1 MALVRHSRSG
11 RSAKLFK
18 GQGGQKPSAPAPL
31 RQRSPGDAPQ
41 RPIPLRPSDQKAA
54 AQPARSN
61 PARSNPAQS
70 NPAQSDVVQTL
81 PRPQT
86 TPSWLKLLLV
96 LQRTSSA
103 FTFVLVIGLL
113 VVYGWTVYT
122 QQRWGKAYSR
132 METLQKQERQL
143 MAANEVIKN
152 QMAKQAETPD
162 SGLVLPEPGNTIFL
176 APAPQRP
183 PVTPEVNL
191 PPPQPIPARPLG
203 Y

>member
-1 MALVRHSRSG
+1 MASARNSRSG
-11 RSAKLFK
+11 RSAKFFK
-18 GQGGQKPSAPAPL
+18 RQEEQKGADAPIPL
-31 RQRSPGDAPQ
+31 RQRPSQGDSQ
-41 RPIPLRPSDQKAA
+41 RPIPLRPSQKVA
-54 AQPARSN
+54 P
-61 PARSNPAQS
+61 
-70 NPAQSDVVQTL
+70 SDVVQTL

-86 TPSWLKLLLV
+86 NPSWLKLLLV

-103 FTFVLVIGLL
+103 FTFLLVVGLL

-122 QQRWGKAYSR
+122 QQRWGRAYNR
-132 METLQKQERQL
+132 MEALQKQERQM

-152 QMAKQAETPD
+152 QMAKQAEIPD

-176 APAPQRP
+176 TPAPQRP
-183 PVTPEVNL
+183 PVTPEVNM

>member
-18 GQGGQKPSAPAPL
+18 TKREGQRADAPNPA
-31 RQRSPGDAPQ
+31 RQRSQGEAPQ
-41 RPIPLRPSDQKAA
+41 RPIPLRSAQQPAT
-54 AQPARSN
+54 AQPTRLTSARSD
-61 PARSNPAQS
+61 A
-70 NPAQSDVVQTL
+70 AQSDVVQTL

-103 FTFVLVIGLL
+103 FTFFLVIGLM

-122 QQRWGKAYSR
+122 QQRWGRAYSR
-132 METLQKQERQL
+132 METLQKQERQI

-176 APAPQRP
+176 TPAPQRP
-183 PVTPEVNL
+183 SVTPEVNL

>member
-1 MALVRHSRSG
+1 MASARNSRSG
-11 RSAKLFK
+11 RSAKFFK
-18 GQGGQKPSAPAPL
+18 RQGGQKGADAPTPL
-31 RQRSPGDAPQ
+31 RQRPPQGGSERGSERESMPQ
-41 RPIPLRPSDQKAA
+41 RPIPLHPSVA
-54 AQPARSN
+54 P
-61 PARSNPAQS
+61 
-70 NPAQSDVVQTL
+70 SDVVQTL

-86 TPSWLKLLLV
+86 NPSWLKLLLV

-103 FTFVLVIGLL
+103 FTFLLVVGLL

-122 QQRWGKAYSR
+122 QQRWGRAYNR
-132 METLQKQERQL
+132 MEALQKQERQM

-152 QMAKQAETPD
+152 QMAKQAEVPD

-176 APAPQRP
+176 TPAPQRP
-183 PVTPEVNL
+183 PVTPEVNM

>member
-1 MALVRHSRSG
+1 MASARNSRSG
-11 RSAKLFK
+11 RSARPVQAQRRAQEESKL
-18 GQGGQKPSAPAPL
+18 
-31 RQRSPGDAPQ
+31 Q
-41 RPIPLRPSDQKAA
+41 RPIPLRPVDRSANRPADRV
-54 AQPARSN
+54 PLEVARS
-61 PARSNPAQS
+61 AG
-70 NPAQSDVVQTL
+70 AQSDVVQAL
-81 PRPQT
+81 PRSQA
-86 TPSWLKLLLV
+86 TPSWLRLLLG

-103 FTFVLVIGLL
+103 LTFALVLGLL

-122 QQRWGKAYSR
+122 QQRWGRAYSR

-152 QMAKQAETPD
+152 QMAKQAEVPD

-176 APAPQRP
+176 TPAPQRS
-183 PVTPEVNL
+183 PVTPEVNF